1 MKNLFKLLDK
11 HTKNS
16 SNDINNKPYWEQR
29 ENIFNSNVLSPD
41 GTYVDEQTVF
51 ESVKQ
56 SDRERL
62 IRFS

>member
-11 HTKNS
+11 HAKNC
-16 SNDINNKPYWEQR
+16 SNDISNKPYWEQR
-29 ENIFNSNVLSPD
+29 ENIFNSNALSPD
-41 GTYVDEQTVF
+41 GTYVDEQAVF
-51 ESVKQ
+51 ESIKQ